1 LRIAFSFLNARMS
14 RAADGPDP
22 RASIRLRDGPSP
34 GTRAQTRLAKLV
46 TRLRSR
52 RWRLGAAIV
61 ALPLLAPA
69 AAAASEPAYTQA
81 PGSPLSSTA
90 NGGSG
95 LAFNPSGGL
104 LADGTTVYSVGAS
117 GALTPV
123 PGAAPDA
130 TAHAVAFSPSGTLL
144 AAANE
149 GPGHTVSMF
158 TIGASGALTT
168 VTGSPFALGAEPWSL
183 TFSPN
188 GQLLEVSAGESLY
201 VFTVSSTG
209 VLKAASGSPH
219 TIKATGHAAFN
230 AGGNLLAVPG
240 SAGVSMFTVTT
251 SGALTAVAGS
261 PFSASGQAG
270 EAAVFAGG
278 GNVLNV
284 AGFGSKGELLS
295 TYSVAASGVLT
306 TVGGGE
312 IQGTPTEAE
321 FSPSGGLVATTGYDN
336 SAVHLHSIGSTG
348 ALAEIQS
355 LTNPDPVT
363 SMAIA
368 ANGTVATE
376 GLNRGPLALFVPS
389 SSSISTN
396 WVGAFGS
403 EGYDLAG
410 WDGES
415 DVSDL
420 PDATVSLVQGSRVTW
435 AAPTSDT
442 RALQSPNG
450 STRIA
455 AGYYDA
461 KQLEVKLTFRAAYT
475 GNLRLYAVYW
485 GKGGSK
491 EFESLKVGASSEAIF
506 SNNPDQG
513 SQGFNDGQWA
523 IFPISEPAG
532 GSVTIVVNG
541 ESWPSGAV
549 LSGIFLGDAGT
560 PPGAPTVSTSPQGTW
575 TGALGSAGYDL
586 AAWDGSTDVSDM
598 PNASLS
604 VTQGSRYVWAPAT
617 EEARALQGPDGLTRE
632 AATYYDPNELRLA
645 LKFTTSYTGNLRLY
659 ALDWDST
666 ARRETITVNGQTA
679 TLSSSFNQGAWV
691 TFPISVAAGETVTI
705 TVDRTAG
712 ANAVLSGIFLGDA
725 GAPPTIGSTS
735 APQGSWVGTYG
746 SAGYDLGAWNGES
759 DVADMPNASLSL
771 AQGNRY
777 VWAPKTSDVRAL
789 ENPNTLTR
797 EAATYYDPNQLR
809 LALKFNS
816 AYTGNLRLY
825 AVDWDS
831 TARRETISVN
841 GKTADL
847 SSSFNQGAWVTFPI
861 SVAAGETVSIVVD
874 RTAGANAVISGVFL
888 GEAGSPPGPA
898 PQGTLLPLYDNA
910 NPADWTEACS
920 QTDGSGG
927 GSLIIAD
934 AAEGSGP
941 GSARLPAWASVIENC
956 LTYGRASVIGYVW
969 TDYGEGGTASIA
981 GIESEINAWYSY
993 YPGDI
998 AGIFFD
1004 GVSEE
1009 VPGTSTSNESFYE
1022 TLAAYVH
1029 THEGPNAQVVFNFG
1043 ANPGSAWMLSGSA
1056 ANNANLI
1063 VTFEGS
1069 YNTPTE
1075 NPYTAWTPAAWEAA
1089 YPAKD
1094 FAALVY
1100 NAPEALATPQPASA
1114 CSLLAKQNVGYVY
1127 VGTWYSQLPPYFGSF
1142 LTDSFSGNC

>member
-1 LRIAFSFLNARMS
+1 MRLRIR
-14 RAADGPDP
+14 
-22 RASIRLRDGPSP
+22 RLRLS
-34 GTRAQTRLAKLV
+34 
-46 TRLRSR
+46 
-52 RWRLGAAIV
+52 AAIV

-69 AAAASEPAYTQA
+69 SAAASEPAYTPA
-81 PGSPLSSTA
+81 PGSPLSSTI

-95 LAFNPSGGL
+95 LAFSPNGGL
-104 LADGTTVYSVGAS
+104 LADGTAVYTVGAS

-123 PGAAPDA
+123 PGTAPDSS
-130 TAHAVAFSPSGTLL
+130 AHAVAFSPGGTLL

-149 GPGHTVSMF
+149 GSSHTVSMF
-158 TIGASGALTT
+158 SVGASGALTA
-168 VTGSPFALGAEPWSL
+168 VSGSPVTLGAEPWSL
-183 TFSPN
+183 AFSPN

-201 VFTVSSTG
+201 VFTVSATG
-209 VLKAASGSPH
+209 VLKAAPGSPH
-219 TIKATGHAAFN
+219 SVKATSHTAFN
-230 AGGNLLAVPG
+230 PAGNLLAVPG
-240 SAGVSMFTVTT
+240 SAGVSMFTVAS

-278 GNVLNV
+278 GKVLSV

-295 TYSVAASGVLT
+295 TYSVASSGVLT
-306 TVGGGE
+306 SIGSGE
-312 IQGTPTEAE
+312 IQGTPTEIG
-321 FSPSGGLVATTGYDN
+321 FSPSGGIVATTGYDN

-348 ALAEIQS
+348 GLAEIQS

-363 SMAIA
+363 SIAIA
-368 ANGTVATE
+368 ANGLIATE
-376 GLNRGPLALFVPS
+376 GLEHGPLAVFVPS
-389 SSSISTN
+389 SSSSGTS

-410 WDGES
+410 WGGES
-415 DVSDL
+415 DASYL
-420 PDATVSLVQGSRVTW
+420 PDATVSLVHGSRDMW
-435 AAPTSDT
+435 AANTSDT
-442 RALQSPNG
+442 RALESPNG
-450 STRIA
+450 STRTA
-455 AGYYDA
+455 AGYYDP
-461 KQLEVKLTFRAAYT
+461 KQLEVKLTFHAAYS

-485 GKGGSK
+485 GQGGSK
-491 EFESLKVGASSEAIF
+491 EFESLKVGASSEVIF

-513 SQGFNDGQWA
+513 SQGFDNGQWA

-586 AAWDGSTDVSDM
+586 AGWDGSTDVSDM
-598 PNASLS
+598 PNSSLS
-604 VTQGSRYVWAPAT
+604 VAQGNRYVWASST
-617 EEARALQGPDGLTRE
+617 EEARALRSPDGLTRE

-645 LKFTTSYTGNLRLY
+645 LKLTTAYTGNLRLY

-679 TLSSSFNQGAWV
+679 TLSSPFNQGAWV

-705 TVDRTAG
+705 VVDRTAG
-712 ANAVLSGIFLGDA
+712 ANAVISGVFLGDA
-725 GAPPTIGSTS
+725 GAPPTIASAS
-735 APQGSWVGTYG
+735 APQGSWVGAYG

-759 DVADMPNASLSL
+759 DVADMPNASLGL
-771 AQGNRY
+771 AQGSRY
-777 VWAPKTSDVRAL
+777 VWASKTSDVRAL

-809 LALKFNS
+809 LALKFTT

-825 AVDWDS
+825 ALDWDS
-831 TARRETISVN
+831 TARRELISVD
-841 GKTADL
+841 GQTAML

-861 SVAAGETVSIVVD
+861 SAAAGETVTIVVD
-874 RTAGANAVISGVFL
+874 RTAGANAVLSGVFL
-888 GEAGSPPGPA
+888 GDAGSPPGPA
-898 PQGTLLPLYDNA
+898 PQGTLIPLYDNA

-920 QTDGSGG
+920 QTNGSGG

-956 LTYGRASVIGYVW
+956 LAYGRASVIGYVW
-969 TDYGEGGTASIA
+969 TDYGEGGPASIA

-1029 THEGPNAQVVFNFG
+1029 THEGPNAEVVFNFG
-1043 ANPGSAWMLSGSA
+1043 ANPGSAWMLNGSA

-1069 YNTPTE
+1069 YDTPGE
-1075 NPYTAWTPAAWEAA
+1075 DPYTAWTPAPWEAA

-1114 CSLLAKQNVGYVY
+1114 CSGLAKQNVGYVY
-1127 VGTWYSQLPPYFGSF
+1127 VGTWYDQLPPYFSSF
-1142 LTDSFSGNC
+1142 LADSFSGDC

>member
-1 LRIAFSFLNARMS
+1 M
-14 RAADGPDP
+14 
-22 RASIRLRDGPSP
+22 
-34 GTRAQTRLAKLV
+34 RAQTRRAKLV
-46 TRLRSR
+46 MRLRR
-52 RWRLGAAIV
+52 RLARKGGWRLGVAIAALS
-61 ALPLLAPA
+61 LPAPAA

-81 PGSPLSSTA
+81 PGSPLSSAT

-95 LAFNPSGGL
+95 LAFNPAGNL
-104 LADGTTVYSVGAS
+104 LADGTAIYSVGTSGALTPVAGAAPDSTAHGVAFSPSGAFLAAANEGASHTVSMFSVGAS
-117 GALTPV
+117 GALT
-123 PGAAPDA
+123 AIA
-130 TAHAVAFSPSGTLL
+130 
-144 AAANE
+144 
-149 GPGHTVSMF
+149 
-158 TIGASGALTT
+158 
-168 VTGSPFALGAEPWSL
+168 GSPFSLGAQPTSVV
-183 TFSPN
+183 FSPN

-201 VFTVSSTG
+201 VFTVSAAG
-209 VLKAASGSPH
+209 VLKAATGSPH
-219 TIKATGHAAFN
+219 SVKATGHAAFN
-230 AGGNLLAVPG
+230 PASNLLAVPG
-240 SAGVSMFTVTT
+240 SAGVNMFTVAS
-251 SGALTAVAGS
+251 SGALTTVAGS

-270 EAAVFAGG
+270 EAAVFATGG
-278 GNVLNV
+278 KVLSV
-284 AGFGSKGELLS
+284 AGFGSKGEQLS
-295 TYSVAASGVLT
+295 TYSVATTGVLT
-306 TVGGGE
+306 TIGSGE
-312 IQGTPTEAE
+312 IQATPTEAA
-321 FSPSGGLVATTGYDN
+321 FSPSGGMVATTGYDN

-348 ALAEIQS
+348 ALAEVQS

-363 SMAIA
+363 SIAIA
-368 ANGTVATE
+368 ANGLIATE
-376 GLNRGPLALFVPS
+376 GLNHGPLAVFVPS
-389 SSSISTN
+389 PSSSGTN

-410 WDGES
+410 WNGES
-415 DVSDL
+415 DASDL
-420 PDATVSLVQGSRVTW
+420 SDATVSLVHGSRETW
-435 AAPTSDT
+435 ASPTNDT
-442 RALQSPNG
+442 RALESPNG
-450 STRIA
+450 STRTA
-455 AGYYDA
+455 AGYYDP
-461 KQLEVKLTFRAAYT
+461 KQVEVKLTFRAAYT

-485 GKGGSK
+485 GAGGSK
-491 EFESLKVGASSEAIF
+491 EFESLKVGASSEVIF

-513 SQGFNDGQWA
+513 SQGFSNGQWA
-523 IFPISEPAG
+523 IFPISVSAG

-541 ESWPSGAV
+541 EGWPSGAV
-549 LSGIFLGDAGT
+549 LSGIFLGDTGA

-586 AAWDGSTDVSDM
+586 AGWDGSTDVSDI
-598 PNASLS
+598 PNATLSL
-604 VTQGSRYVWAPAT
+604 THGSRYVWAPAT
-617 EEARALQGPDGLTRE
+617 EETRALQGPDGLTRE
-632 AATYYDPNELRLA
+632 AATYYDSNELGIA
-645 LKFTTSYTGNLRLY
+645 LKFTAAYTGNLRLY

-691 TFPISVAAGETVTI
+691 TFPISVAAGAVVTV

-712 ANAVLSGIFLGDA
+712 ANAVLSGVFLGDA
-725 GAPPTIGSTS
+725 GAPPTVASTS

-746 SAGYDLGAWNGES
+746 SAGYALGAWNGET
-759 DVADMPNASLSL
+759 DVSDMPNASVSL

-789 ENPNTLTR
+789 ENPNTVTR
-797 EAATYYDPNQLR
+797 EAATYYDSTQLR
-809 LALKFNS
+809 LALKFTT

-825 AVDWDS
+825 ALDWDS

-841 GKTADL
+841 GQTAIL
-847 SSSFNQGAWVTFPI
+847 SGSFNQGAWVTFPI
-861 SVAAGETVSIVVD
+861 AAAAGETVTIVVD
-874 RTAGANAVISGVFL
+874 RTAGANAVLSGVFL
-888 GEAGSPPGPA
+888 GDAGAPPGPT

-920 QTDGSGG
+920 QTNGTGG

-981 GIESEINAWYSY
+981 GIESEVNAWYSY

-1004 GVSEE
+1004 GVSDE
-1009 VPGTSTSNESFYE
+1009 VPGTTTSNQSFYE

-1029 THEGPNAQVVFNFG
+1029 THEGPGAQVVFNFG
-1043 ANPGSAWMLSGSA
+1043 ANPSSAWMLNGSA

-1069 YNTPTE
+1069 YNTPGE
-1075 NPYTAWTPAAWEAA
+1075 NPYTAWTPAPWEAT

-1114 CSLLAKQNVGYVY
+1114 CSSLAKQNVGYAY

-1142 LTDSFSGNC
+1142 LNDSFSGSC

>member
-1 LRIAFSFLNARMS
+1 M
-14 RAADGPDP
+14 
-22 RASIRLRDGPSP
+22 
-34 GTRAQTRLAKLV
+34 RAQMRRAKLV
-46 TRLRSR
+46 MRLRR
-52 RWRLGAAIV
+52 RLVRRGGWRLGAAIA
-61 ALPLLAPA
+61 ALSLSAPA
-69 AAAASEPAYTQA
+69 VAAAASEPAYTQA
-81 PGSPLSSTA
+81 PGSPLSSTT

-95 LAFNPSGGL
+95 LAFSPTGNL
-104 LADGTTVYSVGAS
+104 LADGTSIYTVGAS

-123 PGAAPDA
+123 AGAAPDSA
-130 TAHAVAFSPSGTLL
+130 AHAVAFSPSGTFL

-149 GPGHTVSMF
+149 GAGHTVSMF
-158 TIGASGALTT
+158 SVAASGTLTA
-168 VTGSPFALGAEPWSL
+168 VAGSPFTLGAQATSVA
-183 TFSPN
+183 FSPN

-201 VFTVSSTG
+201 IFTVSAAG
-209 VLKAASGSPH
+209 VLKAATGSPH
-219 TIKATGHAAFN
+219 SVKATGHAAFN
-230 AGGNLLAVPG
+230 AAGNLLAVPG
-240 SAGVSMFTVTT
+240 SAGVSMFTVAA

-261 PFSASGQAG
+261 PFSAAGQAG
-270 EAAVFAGG
+270 EWAVFATGG
-278 GNVLNV
+278 KVLSV
-284 AGFGSKGELLS
+284 AGFGPKGEQLS

-306 TVGGGE
+306 TIGSGE
-312 IQGTPTEAE
+312 IQATPTEGG
-321 FSPSGGLVATTGYDN
+321 FSPSGNMVATTGYDN

-348 ALAEIQS
+348 TLAEIQA

-363 SMAIA
+363 SIAIA
-368 ANGTVATE
+368 ANGTIATE
-376 GLNRGPLALFVPS
+376 GLTHGPLAVFVPS
-389 SSSISTN
+389 TSSNSTN

-410 WDGES
+410 WGGES
-415 DVSDL
+415 DASYL
-420 PDATVSLVQGSRVTW
+420 PDATVSLVHGSRDVW

-442 RALQSPNG
+442 RALESPSG

-455 AGYYDA
+455 AGYYDP
-461 KQLEVKLTFRAAYT
+461 KQVEVKLTFRAAYT

-485 GKGGSK
+485 GQGGSK
-491 EFESLKVGASSEAIF
+491 EFESLKVGASSAVIF

-513 SQGFNDGQWA
+513 SQGFNNGQWA
-523 IFPISEPAG
+523 IFPISVSAG

-549 LSGIFLGDAGT
+549 LSGIFLGDTGA

-586 AAWDGSTDVSDM
+586 AARDGSTDVSDM
-598 PNASLS
+598 GSASLS
-604 VTQGSRYVWAPAT
+604 VTHGSRYVWAPWT
-617 EEARALQGPDGLTRE
+617 EEARALQGPDGLARE
-632 AATYYDPNELRLA
+632 AATYYDSNELGIA
-645 LKFTTSYTGNLRLY
+645 LKFTTAYTGNLRLY

-691 TFPISVAAGETVTI
+691 TFPISVAAGAVVTV

-712 ANAVLSGIFLGDA
+712 ANAVLSGVFLGDA
-725 GAPPTIGSTS
+725 GAPPTVASTS

-759 DVADMPNASLSL
+759 DVADMPNASVSL

-777 VWAPKTSDVRAL
+777 VWTPKTSDVRAL
-789 ENPNTLTR
+789 ENPNTVTR
-797 EAATYYDPNQLR
+797 EAATYYDSNQLR
-809 LALKFNS
+809 LALKFTT

-825 AVDWDS
+825 ALDWDS
-831 TARRETISVN
+831 TARRETITVN
-841 GKTADL
+841 GQTANL
-847 SSSFNQGAWVTFPI
+847 SSNFNQGAWVTFPI
-861 SVAAGETVSIVVD
+861 SVTAGETVTIVVD
-874 RTAGANAVISGVFL
+874 RTAGANAVLSGIFL
-888 GEAGSPPGPA
+888 GDAGSPPGPA
-898 PQGTLLPLYDNA
+898 AQGTLIPLYDNA
-910 NPADWTEACS
+910 IPADWTEACS
-920 QTDGSGG
+920 QTNGSGG

-969 TDYGEGGTASIA
+969 TDYGEGGPASIA

-1004 GVSEE
+1004 GVSDV
-1009 VPGTSTSNESFYE
+1009 VPGTTTSNQSFYE

-1029 THEGPNAQVVFNFG
+1029 THEGPNAEVVFNFG

-1069 YNTPTE
+1069 YDTPTE
-1075 NPYTAWTPAAWEAA
+1075 NPYTAWTPAPWEAA

-1114 CSLLAKQNVGYVY
+1114 CGGLAKQNVGYVY
-1127 VGTWYSQLPPYFGSF
+1127 VGTWYAQLPPYFGSF
-1142 LTDSFSGNC
+1142 LNDSFSGGC